1 MEIWDME
8 DAIRNMEYEIW
19 HLEYEI
25 WSIRK
30 RKHEQWNVRYGMS
43 NVKYGLWN
51 ISHNTKQIMF
61 CLCLR
66 WLGLGLGGL
75 EPEVGWGLGGGANMR
90 SYTTV
95 NIYGP
100 KRFSNICLG
109 DVGKY
114 IFKLVFQKMP
124 KQQ

>member
-1 MEIWDME
+1 MGYEIWDME
-8 DAIRNMEYEIW
+8 DAIRNMEYGIW
-19 HLEYEI
+19 HLKYEI
-25 WSIRK
+25 WNIRK

-75 EPEVGWGLGGGANMR
+75 EPEAGWELGGGANMKKLYNFEYIW
-90 SYTTV
+90 YTKILEYLFDKYRQ
-95 NIYGP
+95 IYIQACV
-100 KRFSNICLG
+100 S
-109 DVGKY
+109 
-114 IFKLVFQKMP
+114 
-124 KQQ
+124 